1 MAFEAASEIERSLDI
16 AAMRAGDINRA
27 IYARLYAAFPETE
40 PLFALDRDG
49 GVRGAMMTHVFETI
63 FDFIGERRYAHRFI
77 QSEII
82 THEGYGVP
90 RDAFAAFFAIVRDEV
105 EAACGEAWTGAMA
118 QAWERLLTQLS
129 HHVAAH

>member
-63 FDFIGERRYAHRFI
+63 FDFIGERRV
-77 QSEII
+77 
-82 THEGYGVP
+82 EGL
-90 RDAFAAFFAIVRDEV
+90 RDDGKVREFWHGARIVARGGP
-105 EAACGEAWTGAMA
+105 C
-118 QAWERLLTQLS
+118 
-129 HHVAAH
+129 